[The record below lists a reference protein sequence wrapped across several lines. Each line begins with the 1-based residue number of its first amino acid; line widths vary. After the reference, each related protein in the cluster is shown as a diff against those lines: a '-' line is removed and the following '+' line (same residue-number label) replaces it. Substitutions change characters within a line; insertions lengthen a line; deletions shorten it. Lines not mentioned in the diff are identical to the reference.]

1 MPSSFCTKKGSDHA
15 NQLNVDKKQ
24 LKLMLKMILTQHH
37 LDIANHNP
45 GPDVFEVTVVRDK
58 PIGLE
63 AVSGMW

>member
-1 MPSSFCTKKGSDHA
+1 
-15 NQLNVDKKQ
+15 
-24 LKLMLKMILTQHH
+24 MLKMILTQHH